1 MVYLI
6 KVHIVLRH
14 DCDSHTHYTAYSQS
28 VSPLATAGKVSA
40 ANLSLTE
47 QKRNFFVLHFG
58 PLFLF
63 HDTVSTGTFK
73 GYIAMQ
79 PPSLY
84 QTA

>member
-47 QKRNFFVLHFG
+47 QKRKFF
-58 PLFLF
+58 
-63 HDTVSTGTFK
+63 S
-73 GYIAMQ
+73 Y
-79 PPSLY
+79 
-84 QTA
+84 